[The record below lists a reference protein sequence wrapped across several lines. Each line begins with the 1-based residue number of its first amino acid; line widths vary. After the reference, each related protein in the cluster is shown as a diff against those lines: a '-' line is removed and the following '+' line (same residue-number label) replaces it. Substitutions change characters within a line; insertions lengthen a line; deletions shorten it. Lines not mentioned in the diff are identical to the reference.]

1 MRKTLLLL
9 TILVALARGAGA
21 QEQEAKYIA
30 DTVTVQADAI
40 YEADPDLA
48 TLIFQVSVTEKELRK
63 AYDRATEALDRIT
76 QLAERNGLAK
86 QDVTSG
92 AFTVTPDIDWGDRK
106 RKPKAYRVE
115 SNVTFRLRD
124 FSRVGAVIDEA
135 VEGGIAEFRS
145 LTFSLA
151 DEEAAKVRA
160 VTLARER
167 AEARARAALGNGSK
181 LGPPRIVTV
190 DVTQPARVV
199 SVTNLNGWSVAESRR
214 GSFLGVA
221 KQAAPPPPPPPTG
234 SPEKISVRAMVHCVF
249 QIAQTK

>member
-9 TILVALARGAGA
+9 TILVAVARGAGA

-30 DTVTVQADAI
+30 DTVTVQADAT

-48 TLIFQVSVTEKELRK
+48 TLSFQVSVTEKKLRK

-86 QDVTSG
+86 QDVTTG

-115 SNVTFRLRD
+115 SKVTFRLRD
-124 FSRVGAVIDEA
+124 FSRVGALIDEA

-167 AEARARAALGNGSK
+167 AESRVGAALGRGERR
-181 LGPPRIVTV
+181 GPPRVVTV
-190 DVTQPARVV
+190 AVTQPALLV

-214 GSFLGVA
+214 GSFLGFA
-221 KQAAPPPPPPPTG
+221 KEMAPPPPPPPTD
-234 SPEKISVRAMVHCVF
+234 SPEKVSVRATVHCVF
-249 QIAQTK
+249 QIAEIK